1 MLKHLKRVFVQFTP
15 GDPKAASARELLG
28 RVSSPFAKKSNPACV
43 VEHKVDD
50 AGGPPFVDLTFTDDE
65 QRKLVTKELNVG
77 DINRIIQQ
85 KAGEMEMKVG
95 CRDQRSGTL
104 YGGGR
109 VAWQG
114 RPAWRRDNW
123 GGGGGSG
130 VGAGGQGVTGVVSL
144 TSISS
149 TLCQL
154 IQTWFWVSF
163 KWSARICAC
172 ERTGRNTP
180 SYPIMGRDTTGHCSP
195 VHARVLTRSPAAL
208 GHCLPAGCDEGG
220 GLESVGV

>member
-28 RVSSPFAKKSNPACV
+28 RVSSPFAKKSNPACT

-65 QRKLVTKELNVG
+65 QRKLITKELNVE

-95 CRDQRSGTL
+95 CSAQRRCAILQGCWR
-104 YGGGR
+104 R

-114 RPAWRRDNW
+114 RLAWRRDVTLGEGGT
-123 GGGGGSG
+123 GGGVG
-130 VGAGGQGVTGVVSL
+130 VVLGVTGAIA
-144 TSISS
+144 TYS
-149 TLCQL
+149 TLCHL
-154 IQTWFWVSF
+154 FETWFRVSTQM
-163 KWSARICAC
+163 
-172 ERTGRNTP
+172 ERQHR
-180 SYPIMGRDTTGHCSP
+180 
-195 VHARVLTRSPAAL
+195 RV
-208 GHCLPAGCDEGG
+208 
-220 GLESVGV
+220 